1 MVKSNDI
8 TVIIPTAG
16 KREQLLFRALNSVL
30 QQSQP
35 VSKVLVIWDSDTEP
49 FSYLTTLSSLVQTV
63 KTPTPFGGVSKARQI
78 GVELANT
85 KLVCILDDDDYWIRD
100 KISRQIEAIKNYDNV
115 NNIFSFCRSILE
127 FEDGRY
133 KSVVPIQRMRKNQS
147 LGDFFFK
154 NIPLRNSRKTCSSS
168 TYLFSRQLA
177 LDNPFKTSLIA
188 DEDTDFILRIQSIC
202 KVFYIHEVLVHTTY
216 RDSGGAGLS
225 HADRDIEEWIK
236 WIESLTD
243 TVEKRIISN
252 IKIVYGV
259 RHFLKK
265 NRKSEAFCLW
275 LSVLREGPDFRST
288 STGILLFL
296 RKLFNR

>member
-30 QQSQP
+30 QQSEP

-49 FSYLTTLSSLVQTV
+49 FSYLTTLSSLVQIV

-100 KISRQIEAIKNYDNV
+100 KISRQIEAIKNYDNAD
-115 NNIFSFCRSILE
+115 NIFSFCRSILE
-127 FEDGRY
+127 FEDGDY

-154 NIPLRNSRKTCSSS
+154 NIPLRYSRKTCSSS

-202 KVFYIHEVLVHTTY
+202 KVFYIHEVLVHSTY
-216 RDSGGAGLS
+216 RESGGAGLS
-225 HADRDIEEWIK
+225 HAERDIEEWMK
-236 WIESLTD
+236 WIESLTN

-265 NRKSEAFCLW
+265 NRKNEAFRLW

-288 STGILLFL
+288 ATGILLFL
-296 RKLFNR
+296 RKLFTR